1 MRHTRIMRHTHAHTH
16 AHARIRIREHGTGL
30 PRGRRTDGRSG
41 QGQGLVRGPVR
52 GRPAV
57 SARSPHRTAGTQ
69 T

>member
-1 MRHTRIMRHTHAHTH
+1 MRHTRIMRHTHAHTRTH
-16 AHARIRIREHGTGL
+16 IRIRIREHGTAL
-30 PRGRRTDGRSG
+30 LRGRRTDGRSG
-41 QGQGLVRGPVR
+41 QGLVRSPVR